1 MSNQFSTYKI
11 YAALAG
17 DAYLDDK
24 QQKGQLG
31 DWKFEGA
38 IHNSFTGFDI
48 AVYSNGNEK
57 VIAFRGTDL
66 TWKRPINTIEDLI
79 NDIQLAIWGDENF
92 QSRFDL
98 KNLYN
103 ELAEQGYISST
114 DKIVVTGHSLGGY
127 LAQLFTIAN
136 EDKISHT
143 YTYNAPG
150 LGGARLNFLR
160 LFGIESP
167 IKYNSKITDIVAKD
181 FANLIHEVGMN
192 IGEYIEV
199 SGDSHAIKDLT
210 QILYFYDMAISN
222 GVNENAVTQYL
233 SGFYNT
239 PNSLFSGS
247 VASIASDTISQIEQI
262 VGKANGANDIIE
274 ICNAYETNNVKF
286 RLDLIAPTSSV
297 TSFFSGSNLST
308 PALYALVN
316 LNPFIVSGVDSSAY
330 SELEKF
336 KDEYS
341 GNYVS
346 DKAKMLEALL
356 GKSNS
361 SAYYSDL
368 QTGKIYHSETI
379 VDDATTDEYIV
390 ANKGFF
396 FGTNSNDIITG
407 KLGENFID
415 TRKENFIYTLA
426 GDDRINLSSG
436 SNYIEAGS
444 GSDYID
450 LSGIKDTNST
460 NTIYADLK
468 DSKDDKDS
476 GNDIIIGS
484 AGKDTMYGGSGN
496 DKYYAGNGDTIEDDD
511 KGQGE
516 VYFNGTKLSGGYY
529 DSETGNY
536 TDGTYEYRLGSGSLT
551 ITHKD
556 SGESIT
562 INNFTNDINNPTL
575 GIILL
580 DEITIKDI
588 QISDTKEKSQKQT
601 LTVTLSRDL
610 LENETLNLAL
620 GITSQTGDN
629 WHQLKQLPQDNPNEL
644 KFELVWLDDEIVG
657 NDETFKINASG
668 SLSYNDTISQPN
680 STTQEISIN
689 ATIKPSKDIEFTIQD
704 DDKDPDD
711 EPNDEAPNEPDSPND
726 TFPDTDPASTKTS
739 PIVIDLNNDGVK
751 TISRK
756 NNKIYFD
763 LDNNKFAQNTS
774 WIDSNDG
781 ILINKSLITD
791 NNITNGSQLFG
802 NHTLLTNGNLATN
815 GFEALKEFDE
825 NNDGVINKLDQ
836 NAYENLAI
844 WQDINSNAKLDTNEL
859 KSLKELG
866 IKEINLNYTNSNF
879 IDENGNE
886 HRQTSSVV
894 FENGNKASISDVWLD
909 TLNADTKYVGE
920 KISLSNEIRALPQV
934 YAFGEVL
941 NLRQAMAQ
949 DEVLKAMVQS
959 YVVSDKATQNEMIN
973 DIIYRWTGSDQTD
986 PNSRDP
992 KQIYSHVMDARM
1004 LVALEH
1010 LTGKGYVGTW
1020 CWGEKDPNPHGQAA
1034 PLLIAEF
1041 NKFVAYTQAQ
1051 ISAQSKYKELFADI
1065 LPLQWEENQTG
1076 DLSVAFGALR
1086 DKIANL
1092 LPNVDYTM
1100 ISAENIIQ
1108 VRELIKIAKNLGTYN
1123 TKYQSV
1129 FKTIESEWLS
1139 EIENFKFVN
1148 SMVGTDG
1155 NDSLN
1160 GDDKDNIIIGGRG
1173 NDTLFGEAGDDMYYF
1188 DIVFGKDRVYDS
1200 AGVDSIVFSENVK
1213 PENIELTRNKTS
1225 IYITRLDD
1233 NGAKTNDI
1241 IQIDNFFEYNGD
1253 IGNGAIEKIA
1263 FQNGTQWDID
1273 KIIEN
1278 LAPQPTQGNDN
1289 LFGDMKDNI
1298 LSGLDGDDTIY
1309 GGNGNDTINGDDGND
1324 TLYGD
1329 NGNDALY
1336 GGAGNDTLDGGNGN
1350 DVYIFNIGDGNDT
1363 ITGNAGTDT
1372 IKFGEGISKEDIT
1385 ITRIN
1390 YNDLKLTF
1398 KDNQT
1403 DSITLKNGA
1412 YSSVIENVEFASGE
1426 TLKLSDLVADIT
1438 GTNANDILYAFGN
1451 TVNGGDGND
1460 TIYGSDKADTI
1471 IGGKGN
1477 DSLNGGNG
1485 NDVYIFNIG
1494 DGNDTITGNAGTD
1507 TIKFGEGISKE
1518 DLIIKKPSSNAI
1530 KICFKNN
1537 STDNITLS
1545 NLNIENFEFA
1555 NGDKLTFNDIKE
1567 LPLYSSDEN
1576 ETIYGYNDKA
1586 NIINALGGNDSV
1598 YGGNANDTLNGGDG
1612 NDTISAGNGNDTI
1625 KGGTGN
1631 DNLQGGNGDDIY
1643 VFNKGDGVDTI
1654 VDWHGNDTIKFNDF
1668 NQEDIEL
1675 KRELTSLVITSK
1687 ISDDKIVIQNFFDT
1701 NANTSNPI
1709 KKIIFKDS
1717 SEWNLNEILANA
1729 TIKATDG
1736 NDKFYLTPNDDEFDA
1751 LGGDD
1756 TIYAGNGNDNV
1767 NGNDGN
1773 DTLYADNGNDTL
1785 SGGTGNDKLYG
1796 GYGNDTYIYNLGDGD
1811 DTIEDIGGS
1820 ETIKFSEGISK
1831 DDLIVQK
1838 VNNSSLKISFKNSSG
1853 SLMLNYAISNNNYAI
1868 ENFEFANGDKLTFND
1883 IKALSLIGSDE
1894 NDTITGYND
1903 MGGVIIGAKGNDSL
1917 NGGNKDEVYRYNLGD
1932 GDDTIT
1938 ERGGNNIIEFGEG
1951 ISKSDISV
1959 VRHYNGLKI
1968 FINNENNQ
1976 GSITITNDV
1985 SQAEVSLVPISEI
1998 KFANGETLIFE
2009 EIRKLSLIGSDNNE
2023 TIEGYWEL
2031 DNIID
2036 GKAGNDTIYGG
2047 NKNDTLIGSFGNDSL
2062 NGGNG
2067 NDTYIYN
2074 KGDGNDT
2081 ISDTAGNDTIEFG
2094 EGISKDDI
2102 IISTLNNSG
2111 SLKISFKND
2120 DGSITFS
2127 TAIENIKFANGETLN
2142 LEEIKT
2148 LSLIG
2153 KDSNDKIYGFAN
2165 RDNKI
2170 QGNAGDDELNGN
2182 NANDTLIGGKGNDKL
2197 NGGNGNDTYIFNIGD
2212 GKDEIYEES
2221 GNDIIEFG
2229 KGISKDSLI
2238 VIRDGEN
2245 NLKIYVKDNPNIPN
2259 KDINLDEVKDI
2270 ITLKNVFSNNSSK
2283 PENLIETIKFQDGS
2297 TLNFNDIKKLSLINS
2312 SNSTETLRGYDDEN
2326 NNIVGNDA
2334 DETIYGGELDDT
2346 INAGAGNDT
2355 ITAYSGKNTLIG
2367 GSGDDVFYGDQAN
2380 NTYIFSKGD
2389 GNDKISGR
2397 SSDSTI
2403 KFEDGISKDDIK
2415 VTRGENLDDLVVKIN
2430 ENDSIT
2436 IKNFYHDGN
2445 INKENEKAIVSN
2457 FLFANGEKIG
2467 YEEFHKLS
2475 YIGKESDDTIYGLN
2489 SNDTIKGND
2498 GDDTLYG
2505 EYGNDTL
2512 IGGTG
2517 NDTLQGGDGDDTYI
2531 FNLGDG
2537 KDEIYESSGND
2548 TIEFGKGISKDSL
2561 IVIRDGENNLK
2572 IYVKDNP
2579 NIPNKDINL
2588 DEINDVITLKDV
2600 FSLDSSNSDQIIESV
2615 KFNDSST
2622 ISFNELK
2629 KMSMLGLDNNQ
2640 TNIKGY
2646 DDMENIIKASQKD
2659 TTIQGGDLKDTIYGG
2674 QNNDIINANDGN
2686 DTVYGNGGDDIIY
2699 GGSGDDILYGNEG
2712 NDTISDFEGNNK
2724 IFGGDGDD
2732 IITSIG
2738 TIYGN
2743 SGNDTIKTFTNN
2755 YNDDKVNTIYGGTGN
2770 DTLNGGAGSDIYMFN
2785 SNDGADI
2792 ITDDG
2797 GDNTVKFT
2805 DINKDNITVKRG
2817 DNLNDLVIITDNN
2830 DSITIKNFYTRS
2842 SYKDEN
2848 GSLLNAKNGN
2858 GIINKFIFADQTE
2871 LNYEE
2876 FHKLSY
2882 NGKDSD
2888 DLIYGLNSNDFINGG
2903 KGNDTIYARN
2913 GDDTLY
2919 GNDGDD
2925 ILNGDLGNDT
2935 LIGGTGNDTLQGGD
2949 GDDKYIF
2956 NLGDGKDEIYDING
2970 NDTIEFGNNITKD
2983 SLIVIRDGENNLKIY
2998 VKDNPN
3004 IPNKDIN
3011 LDEINDV
3018 ITLKDVFSLDSSNSD
3033 QIIESVKFNDG
3044 STISFNE
3051 IKKLSILGIQNNQ
3064 AQIIGY
3070 DDMENL
3076 IKASNNDTVIQGGN
3090 LKDTIYGG
3098 NGNDVLNA
3106 NAGDDTVYGGNG
3118 DDEIYGG
3125 DGDDT
3130 LYGNSGNDTV
3140 NGGLGDDIIY
3150 AGEGNDIL
3158 NGDLGNDILVGGS
3171 GNDTLLGGDGDDTYI
3186 FNLGD
3191 GKDIITERELSE
3203 PYLIRQD
3210 SFDTVK
3216 FTKGVN
3222 KDDILLSRNGDDL
3235 IIKNKTNGD
3244 EITVKNHFFLSN
3256 RYYKINSIEFD
3267 DGTIWDEKY
3276 IDHNAVY
3283 YGSDA
3288 NDELS
3293 GYMGNDDIIKA
3304 DSGNDTIYG
3313 FDGDDEIYGE
3323 DGDDY
3328 LSGGNGI
3335 EKNTGNDKLYG
3346 GAGNDQL
3353 RGEDGNDY
3361 LNGGSGDDRY
3371 YYSYGDGFDT
3381 IENEG
3386 GGSDSL
3392 IFFDITRDRL
3402 SFSKEEND
3410 LIINI
3415 DNDANQGVRV
3425 KNYFLNDEYALDMI
3439 QPGDQKP
3446 AYTKNDIDNIVNA
3459 FDKPTLTEDKNA
3471 NIIDTKNDEI
3481 LQGSDK
3487 NNTYYYHGGKDLIVD
3502 SGGIDT
3508 LKFMINGYH
3517 LNFSSNGTDL
3527 SLSLGN
3533 IQDENNNNIVTI
3545 KDFFANENSIVETIQ
3560 LKNGYK
3566 FSAKDIYQSFG
3577 KEYPKDDSSNTTDP
3591 QPNENNLVGGNEDN
3605 KYIFSGGQ
3613 KTVIDSGGNDTIKFT
3628 QDGNGLNFSTNGTD
3642 LTLNVYNHE
3651 NDTITVKNFFTNPS
3665 NIIEKF
3671 ELKNGY
3677 TITSEQIYQ
3686 SFGKEYPNSN
3696 EPFGVSADTANKIIE
3711 ELNSYSNDNALN
3723 LNFKNE
3729 TNKNMDIM
3737 QIYNV

>member
-1 MSNQFSTYKI
+1 MERYYEELIDN
-11 YAALAG
+11 
-17 DAYLDDK
+17 
-24 QQKGQLG
+24 
-31 DWKFEGA
+31 
-38 IHNSFTGFDI
+38 GFL
-48 AVYSNGNEK
+48 SPNEK
-57 VIAFRGTDL
+57 IT
-66 TWKRPINTIEDLI
+66 
-79 NDIQLAIWGDENF
+79 
-92 QSRFDL
+92 
-98 KNLYN
+98 
-103 ELAEQGYISST
+103 
-114 DKIVVTGHSLGGY
+114 VVGHSLGGFLTQY
-127 LAQLFTIAN
+127 FSVVHNDIVDNA
-136 EDKISHT
+136 
-143 YTYNAPG
+143 YTFNAPG
-150 LGGARLNFLR
+150 LGGIAENLSGMIVGKDLKNI
-160 LFGIESP
+160 G
-167 IKYNSKITDIVAKD
+167 NITNIIAKD
-181 FANLIHEVGMN
+181 GLSATSILGSHAGKEIK
-192 IGEYIEV
+192 V
-199 SGDSHAIKDLT
+199 SGNSHAIEDLT

-222 GVNENAVTQYL
+222 GASENVVTNYL

-247 VASIASDTISQIEQI
+247 VASIAQSTISQIEKI

-274 ICNAYETNNVKF
+274 ICNAYENNNVKF
-286 RLDLIAPTSSV
+286 NLDLISPNSNV

-415 TRKENFIYTLA
+415 IRKENFIYTLA
-426 GDDRINLSSG
+426 GDDRITLSSG

-476 GNDIIIGS
+476 GDDIIIGS

-739 PIVIDLNNDGVK
+739 PIVIDLNGDGVK

-756 NNKIYFD
+756 DNKIYFD

-781 ILINKSLITD
+781 ILINKALITD

-825 NNDGVINKLDQ
+825 NGDRIINELDQ

-920 KISLSNEIRALPQV
+920 KISLSNEIRTLPQV

-949 DEVLKAMVQS
+949 DEVLKTMVES
-959 YVVSDKATQNEMIN
+959 YIVADKATQNEMIN
-973 DIIYRWTGSDQTD
+973 DIIYRWTGSDQID

-1051 ISAQSKYKELFADI
+1051 ISAQSKYKNLFADI

-1173 NDTLFGEAGDDMYYF
+1173 NDTLFGGAGDDMYYF

-1289 LFGDMKDNI
+1289 LFGDTKDNI
-1298 LSGLDGDDTIY
+1298 LSGLGGDDTIY
-1309 GGNGNDTINGDDGND
+1309 GGNGNDTINGDEGND

-1329 NGNDALY
+1329 NGDDALY

-1363 ITGNAGTDT
+1363 ITD
-1372 IKFGEGISKEDIT
+1372 
-1385 ITRIN
+1385 
-1390 YNDLKLTF
+1390 
-1398 KDNQT
+1398 
-1403 DSITLKNGA
+1403 
-1412 YSSVIENVEFASGE
+1412 
-1426 TLKLSDLVADIT
+1426 
-1438 GTNANDILYAFGN
+1438 
-1451 TVNGGDGND
+1451 
-1460 TIYGSDKADTI
+1460 
-1471 IGGKGN
+1471 
-1477 DSLNGGNG
+1477 
-1485 NDVYIFNIG
+1485 
-1494 DGNDTITGNAGTD
+1494 NAGTD

-1518 DLIIKKPSSNAI
+1518 DLIIKKSSSNAI

-1586 NIINALGGNDSV
+1586 NIINALD
-1598 YGGNANDTLNGGDG
+1598 GD
-1612 NDTISAGNGNDTI
+1612 DTIYGGNGNDTI
-1625 KGGTGN
+1625 NGDDGNDILYGDNGDDTLYGGSGNDSIYGDYGNDTITGGMGN
-1631 DNLQGGNGDDIY
+1631 DNLQGDYGNDTYI
-1643 VFNKGDGVDTI
+1643 FNKGDGVDTI

-1709 KKIIFKDS
+1709 EKIIFKDS

-1729 TIKATDG
+1729 TIKATEG

-1811 DTIEDIGGS
+1811 DTIEDVGGS
-1820 ETIKFSEGISK
+1820 ETIKFGEGISK
-1831 DDLIVQK
+1831 DDLMVQK

-1951 ISKSDISV
+1951 ISK
-1959 VRHYNGLKI
+1959 
-1968 FINNENNQ
+1968 
-1976 GSITITNDV
+1976 
-1985 SQAEVSLVPISEI
+1985 
-1998 KFANGETLIFE
+1998 
-2009 EIRKLSLIGSDNNE
+2009 
-2023 TIEGYWEL
+2023 
-2031 DNIID
+2031 
-2036 GKAGNDTIYGG
+2036 
-2047 NKNDTLIGSFGNDSL
+2047 
-2062 NGGNG
+2062 
-2067 NDTYIYN
+2067 
-2074 KGDGNDT
+2074 
-2081 ISDTAGNDTIEFG
+2081 
-2094 EGISKDDI
+2094 
-2102 IISTLNNSG
+2102 
-2111 SLKISFKND
+2111 
-2120 DGSITFS
+2120 
-2127 TAIENIKFANGETLN
+2127 
-2142 LEEIKT
+2142 
-2148 LSLIG
+2148 
-2153 KDSNDKIYGFAN
+2153 
-2165 RDNKI
+2165 
-2170 QGNAGDDELNGN
+2170 
-2182 NANDTLIGGKGNDKL
+2182 
-2197 NGGNGNDTYIFNIGD
+2197 
-2212 GKDEIYEES
+2212 
-2221 GNDIIEFG
+2221 
-2229 KGISKDSLI
+2229 
-2238 VIRDGEN
+2238 
-2245 NLKIYVKDNPNIPN
+2245 
-2259 KDINLDEVKDI
+2259 
-2270 ITLKNVFSNNSSK
+2270 
-2283 PENLIETIKFQDGS
+2283 
-2297 TLNFNDIKKLSLINS
+2297 
-2312 SNSTETLRGYDDEN
+2312 
-2326 NNIVGNDA
+2326 
-2334 DETIYGGELDDT
+2334 
-2346 INAGAGNDT
+2346 
-2355 ITAYSGKNTLIG
+2355 
-2367 GSGDDVFYGDQAN
+2367 
-2380 NTYIFSKGD
+2380 
-2389 GNDKISGR
+2389 
-2397 SSDSTI
+2397 
-2403 KFEDGISKDDIK
+2403 
-2415 VTRGENLDDLVVKIN
+2415 
-2430 ENDSIT
+2430 
-2436 IKNFYHDGN
+2436 
-2445 INKENEKAIVSN
+2445 
-2457 FLFANGEKIG
+2457 
-2467 YEEFHKLS
+2467 
-2475 YIGKESDDTIYGLN
+2475 
-2489 SNDTIKGND
+2489 
-2498 GDDTLYG
+2498 
-2505 EYGNDTL
+2505 
-2512 IGGTG
+2512 
-2517 NDTLQGGDGDDTYI
+2517 
-2531 FNLGDG
+2531 
-2537 KDEIYESSGND
+2537 
-2548 TIEFGKGISKDSL
+2548 
-2561 IVIRDGENNLK
+2561 
-2572 IYVKDNP
+2572 
-2579 NIPNKDINL
+2579 
-2588 DEINDVITLKDV
+2588 
-2600 FSLDSSNSDQIIESV
+2600 
-2615 KFNDSST
+2615 
-2622 ISFNELK
+2622 
-2629 KMSMLGLDNNQ
+2629 
-2640 TNIKGY
+2640 
-2646 DDMENIIKASQKD
+2646 
-2659 TTIQGGDLKDTIYGG
+2659 
-2674 QNNDIINANDGN
+2674 
-2686 DTVYGNGGDDIIY
+2686 TV
-2699 GGSGDDILYGNEG
+2699 
-2712 NDTISDFEGNNK
+2712 
-2724 IFGGDGDD
+2724 
-2732 IITSIG
+2732 
-2738 TIYGN
+2738 
-2743 SGNDTIKTFTNN
+2743 
-2755 YNDDKVNTIYGGTGN
+2755 
-2770 DTLNGGAGSDIYMFN
+2770 
-2785 SNDGADI
+2785 
-2792 ITDDG
+2792 
-2797 GDNTVKFT
+2797 
-2805 DINKDNITVKRG
+2805 
-2817 DNLNDLVIITDNN
+2817 
-2830 DSITIKNFYTRS
+2830 
-2842 SYKDEN
+2842 
-2848 GSLLNAKNGN
+2848 
-2858 GIINKFIFADQTE
+2858 
-2871 LNYEE
+2871 
-2876 FHKLSY
+2876 
-2882 NGKDSD
+2882 
-2888 DLIYGLNSNDFINGG
+2888 
-2903 KGNDTIYARN
+2903 
-2913 GDDTLY
+2913 
-2919 GNDGDD
+2919 
-2925 ILNGDLGNDT
+2925 
-2935 LIGGTGNDTLQGGD
+2935 
-2949 GDDKYIF
+2949 
-2956 NLGDGKDEIYDING
+2956 
-2970 NDTIEFGNNITKD
+2970 
-2983 SLIVIRDGENNLKIY
+2983 
-2998 VKDNPN
+2998 
-3004 IPNKDIN
+3004 
-3011 LDEINDV
+3011 
-3018 ITLKDVFSLDSSNSD
+3018 
-3033 QIIESVKFNDG
+3033 
-3044 STISFNE
+3044 
-3051 IKKLSILGIQNNQ
+3051 
-3064 AQIIGY
+3064 
-3070 DDMENL
+3070 
-3076 IKASNNDTVIQGGN
+3076 
-3090 LKDTIYGG
+3090 
-3098 NGNDVLNA
+3098 
-3106 NAGDDTVYGGNG
+3106 
-3118 DDEIYGG
+3118 
-3125 DGDDT
+3125 
-3130 LYGNSGNDTV
+3130 
-3140 NGGLGDDIIY
+3140 
-3150 AGEGNDIL
+3150 
-3158 NGDLGNDILVGGS
+3158 
-3171 GNDTLLGGDGDDTYI
+3171 
-3186 FNLGD
+3186 
-3191 GKDIITERELSE
+3191 
-3203 PYLIRQD
+3203 
-3210 SFDTVK
+3210 
-3216 FTKGVN
+3216 
-3222 KDDILLSRNGDDL
+3222 
-3235 IIKNKTNGD
+3235 
-3244 EITVKNHFFLSN
+3244 
-3256 RYYKINSIEFD
+3256 
-3267 DGTIWDEKY
+3267 
-3276 IDHNAVY
+3276 
-3283 YGSDA
+3283 
-3288 NDELS
+3288 
-3293 GYMGNDDIIKA
+3293 
-3304 DSGNDTIYG
+3304 
-3313 FDGDDEIYGE
+3313 
-3323 DGDDY
+3323 
-3328 LSGGNGI
+3328 
-3335 EKNTGNDKLYG
+3335 
-3346 GAGNDQL
+3346 
-3353 RGEDGNDY
+3353 
-3361 LNGGSGDDRY
+3361 
-3371 YYSYGDGFDT
+3371 
-3381 IENEG
+3381 
-3386 GGSDSL
+3386 
-3392 IFFDITRDRL
+3392 
-3402 SFSKEEND
+3402 
-3410 LIINI
+3410 
-3415 DNDANQGVRV
+3415 
-3425 KNYFLNDEYALDMI
+3425 
-3439 QPGDQKP
+3439 
-3446 AYTKNDIDNIVNA
+3446 
-3459 FDKPTLTEDKNA
+3459 
-3471 NIIDTKNDEI
+3471 
-3481 LQGSDK
+3481 
-3487 NNTYYYHGGKDLIVD
+3487 
-3502 SGGIDT
+3502 
-3508 LKFMINGYH
+3508 
-3517 LNFSSNGTDL
+3517 
-3527 SLSLGN
+3527 
-3533 IQDENNNNIVTI
+3533 
-3545 KDFFANENSIVETIQ
+3545 
-3560 LKNGYK
+3560 
-3566 FSAKDIYQSFG
+3566 
-3577 KEYPKDDSSNTTDP
+3577 
-3591 QPNENNLVGGNEDN
+3591 
-3605 KYIFSGGQ
+3605 
-3613 KTVIDSGGNDTIKFT
+3613 
-3628 QDGNGLNFSTNGTD
+3628 
-3642 LTLNVYNHE
+3642 
-3651 NDTITVKNFFTNPS
+3651 
-3665 NIIEKF
+3665 
-3671 ELKNGY
+3671 
-3677 TITSEQIYQ
+3677 
-3686 SFGKEYPNSN
+3686 
-3696 EPFGVSADTANKIIE
+3696 
-3711 ELNSYSNDNALN
+3711 
-3723 LNFKNE
+3723 
-3729 TNKNMDIM
+3729 
-3737 QIYNV
+3737 